1 MAAKIYY
8 TERGAE
14 QLLAATIID
23 IKVTLAKV
31 LTAALAQ
38 PDLKTHII
46 EIRDE
51 LVKQALEEKS
61 RL

>member
-1 MAAKIYY
+1 MPAKIYY

-23 IKVTLAKV
+23 IKITLAKV

-51 LVKQALEEKS
+51 LVTQALEEKS

>member
-1 MAAKIYY
+1 MAAKIYF
-8 TERGAE
+8 TDRGAE

-31 LTAALAQ
+31 LTAALTQ
-38 PDLKTHII
+38 PDLKSHII

>member
-23 IKVTLAKV
+23 IKITLAKV